1 MRVFLYIRVSTSEQ
15 AKEGY
20 SIGEQEQR
28 LRAYCKAKGWKIA
41 KVFTDGG
48 YSGGNTS
55 RPALTELLS
64 AVQKHQADAILVY
77 KLDRLSRS
85 QKDTLTLIDTF
96 LQNNCDFI
104 SMTENF
110 DTSSPFGRATIG
122 MLSVF
127 AQLER
132 EQIKER
138 MSMGKEGR
146 AKEGKYHGGGIS
158 PIGYEYKDGHLV
170 VNEFEAMQVREM
182 HRLFQSGMPF
192 RIIARTLES
201 KGSRY
206 YEARSVKRTLKNPLY
221 IGKIKHNDTLYP
233 GEHEPIIDEETYNK
247 TMELL
252 NALPTGTKPSK
263 TYLGGLIVCAHCG
276 AKYTIN
282 TVHDTRYNRKY
293 KYYACHSRR
302 KTNKSLIKNPNCQ
315 NKIYKVKELDEIIFN
330 EIRKLSIEKNF
341 RSVIKKSDSD
351 NSVILNREI
360 AKLENQKSRL
370 MDLYSIGTF
379 TIEDI
384 QKKIIPIQEQIDK
397 LSKQI
402 NVPSTPEETAHE
414 LIQSFDDVL
423 KNGNHDEIK
432 MVIDSLIDKIEID
445 GEDIAIYWAFV

>member
-28 LRAYCKAKGWKIA
+28 LRTYCKAKGWKVA

-138 MSMGKEGR
+138 MNMGKEGR

-276 AKYTIN
+276 AKYTVN

-315 NKIYKVKELDEIIFN
+315 NKIYKVEELDEIIFN

-402 NVPSTPEETAHE
+402 NIPSIPEQTAHE

>member
-28 LRAYCKAKGWKIA
+28 LKAYCKAKGWKVA

-55 RPALTELLS
+55 RPALTELLF

-170 VNEFEAMQVREM
+170 INEFEAMQVREM

-247 TMELL
+247 TMELF

-276 AKYTIN
+276 AKYTVN

-315 NKIYKVKELDEIIFN
+315 NKIYKVEELDEIIFN

-402 NVPSTPEETAHE
+402 NIPSIPEQTAHE

>member
-1 MRVFLYIRVSTSEQ
+1 MRVFLYIRVSSKEQ
-15 AKEGY
+15 VEGY

-192 RIIARTLES
+192 RIIARNLES

-276 AKYTIN
+276 AKYTVN

-315 NKIYKVKELDEIIFN
+315 NKIYKVEELDEIIFN

-402 NVPSTPEETAHE
+402 NIPSIPEQTAHE